1 MHTQTQAHAHTNTH
15 SSHVERLE
23 KHNALSWSGNK
34 CQEWSVEH
42 CLRRLRT
49 DVVDL

>member
-1 MHTQTQAHAHTNTH
+1 MHTQTQAHTHTHGSN
-15 SSHVERLE
+15 VERLE
-23 KHNALSWSGNK
+23 KHNAPSWSGNK

-42 CLRRLRT
+42 CLRRPRT